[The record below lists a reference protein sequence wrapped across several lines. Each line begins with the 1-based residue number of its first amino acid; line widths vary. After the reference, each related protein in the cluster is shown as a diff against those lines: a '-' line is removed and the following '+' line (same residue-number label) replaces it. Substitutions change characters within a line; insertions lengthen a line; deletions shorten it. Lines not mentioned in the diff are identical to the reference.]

1 VGFLGQAT
9 MNGEDSMGQVHGKVA
24 IVTGGASGIG
34 AACAETLARE
44 GAKVLVTDVDDAL
57 GTAVVARIKTAGG
70 DATFLHQDVTDDA
83 AWPDVVATAVR
94 LYGGLHIMVA
104 NAGIG
109 VGGLVVE
116 MSLADWRRQT
126 AVNLDGV
133 FLSTKYAIPA
143 MASSGGGSII
153 MMSSLAGLRGAAG
166 LAGYCATK
174 GGVRLF
180 AKAMAMECAAM
191 GVNIRVNSVH
201 PGIIDTPIWG
211 KTIVGAGAAGGR
223 NAAPDPHE
231 MAKTATPLARAGQSQ
246 DIANGV
252 LFLASDA
259 SSYMTGA
266 ELVIDG
272 GMNAGTAIRRAES

>member
-1 VGFLGQAT
+1 
-9 MNGEDSMGQVHGKVA
+9 MGQIDGKVA

-34 AACAETLARE
+34 AACATTLARE
-44 GAKVLVTDVDDAL
+44 GAKVAVTDVDDA
-57 GTAVVARIKTAGG
+57 GGQAVVHKIESAGG
-70 DATFLHQDVTDDA
+70 EAIFLHHDVTLEES
-83 AWPDVVATAVR
+83 WPAIIEATERRFGRLDV
-94 LYGGLHIMVA
+94 MVA

-109 VGGLVVE
+109 ILCKAVE

-133 FLSTKYAIPA
+133 FLSVKYAVPA
-143 MASSGGGSII
+143 MRRAGGGSII
-153 MMSSLAGLRGAAG
+153 ITSSTAGLRGSAG

-180 AKAMAMECAAM
+180 AKAVAMECAVESD
-191 GVNIRVNSVH
+191 GIRVNTVH
-201 PGIIDTPIWG
+201 PGVIDTPIWI
-211 KTIVGAGAAGGR
+211 KLPVSAGR
-223 NAAPDPHE
+223 NVPIDPNE
-231 MAKTATPLARAGQSQ
+231 VAKTGVPFGRAGQPQ

-272 GMNAGTAIRRAES
+272 GMTGGARPRWS